1 MAQNSYSAAVEELK
15 SRCNILDVVSPV
27 VPLKRAGSNYKG
39 CCPFHKEKTPSFVVS
54 ESRQTFHCFGCGAHG
69 DIVGFT
75 MRYYNLSFP
84 EAVEKL
90 AEQYGV
96 QIESDFADRGKK
108 REPYYD
114 ANVKA
119 ARLFFKAIAKGRNE
133 GYGYAERRGLSP
145 ETIKTFGIGYADKE
159 WNSLTAELRKEGV
172 SADMMV
178 ELGLASQKGDRIYD
192 KFRSRLMFPI
202 INTQGKI
209 IGFGGRIIGEG
220 EPKYLNSPESLV
232 FLKKNNLYG
241 LNVTRSEIQ
250 KEGFA
255 ILVEGY
261 MDVVGLYQGG
271 VKNVTASL
279 GTALTEQQARL
290 LSRYTKKVVLCY
302 DADAAGVKAALRG
315 IDVLRAAGMDVSV
328 LHVDDGKDPDEY
340 IKKHGRD
347 DFIKLINEKALPDVD
362 YKIKLIA
369 RKYDVRDVAQSV
381 KFFRACVGVLKTL
394 PPVEAEIYI
403 KKIAAEHG
411 ISEGALRSEVTGE
424 GGAQQERPA
433 AESIKAAAPAAE
445 ISESDLKLE
454 KTLIRLIMLNSSY
467 YERSKDIQ
475 EAFVSDEAVGL
486 KNAFESQY
494 SEGEQFDLDRL
505 KDALDD
511 EELEYLASAMKQIQ
525 LAGDD
530 EKAFE
535 DCVYRIEEKRRK
547 ARIEEIK
554 DILSMASGSAG
565 SDEINALTLELS
577 ELSQNKKR

>member
-511 EELEYLASAMKQIQ
+511 EELEYLAPAMKQIQ

-554 DILSMASGSAG
+554 DILSMAFGSAG

>member
-554 DILSMASGSAG
+554 DILSMAFGSAG